1 MQPRSSTRSV
11 AKRSGATPPEATPSE
26 ATPSG
31 ASVSEAASA
40 RVTPL
45 LGTPPRRLR
54 RPSLADD
61 VADELRRRVVQG
73 ELLPGQRLPTG
84 SELAESFGVSM
95 SVVREAMSRLK
106 HDGLIQ
112 SIQGVGA
119 FVSKSGEARAFR
131 LDSADGVH
139 PDLSRIFELRR
150 AIEGEAA
157 HLAAIR
163 RTDDHLHRMRSALA
177 EMEQAV
183 MAGGDG
189 TDADARFH
197 QVVAEATGNPLF
209 ADMYA
214 FLSTHIGMAI
224 ETARTHSAHLGT
236 WQEAH
241 DEHVRIFQALE
252 AGSPDQARQAILEHI
267 GNAASRL
274 GLASFPSGRD

>member
-1 MQPRSSTRSV
+1 MQSRANARSV
-11 AKRSGATPPEATPSE
+11 ADPSQRASSQATPSKATPSE
-26 ATPSG
+26 A
-31 ASVSEAASA
+31 A
-40 RVTPL
+40 PL
-45 LGTPPRRLR
+45 RRLR
-54 RPSLADD
+54 RHSLADD
-61 VADELRRRVVQG
+61 VAEELRRRIVQG

-131 LDSADGVH
+131 LDSTDGVH
-139 PDLSRIFELRR
+139 PDLGRIFELRR

-163 RTDDHLHRMRSALA
+163 RTDDHLRRMRSALA

-183 MAGGDG
+183 IAGVDG

-214 FLSTHIGMAI
+214 FLSSHIGMAI

-236 WQEAH
+236 WREAH

-252 AGSPDQARQAILEHI
+252 AGSPERARQAILEHI

-274 GLASFPSGRD
+274 GLAPFAFERE

>member
-1 MQPRSSTRSV
+1 MNRSV
-11 AKRSGATPPEATPSE
+11 L
-26 ATPSG
+26 TPSG
-31 ASVSEAASA
+31 AAPSKASPTGVIRPEAI
-40 RVTPL
+40 L
-45 LGTPPRRLR
+45 PRRLR
-54 RPSLADD
+54 RHSLADE
-61 VADELRRRVVQG
+61 VAEELRRRVVQG

-95 SVVREAMSRLK
+95 SVIREAMSRLK

-119 FVSKSGEARAFR
+119 FVSRSGEARAFR

-139 PDLSRIFELRR
+139 PDLGRIFELRR

-157 HLAAIR
+157 SLAAIR
-163 RTDDHLHRMRSALA
+163 RTNEHLYRMRSALA
-177 EMEQAV
+177 EMEEAV
-183 MAGGDG
+183 TAGDDG

-252 AGSPDQARQAILEHI
+252 AGNPEQARQAILEHI
-267 GNAASRL
+267 GNAAGRL
-274 GLASFPSGRD
+274 GLAPFISD

>member
-1 MQPRSSTRSV
+1 MPRSSVNRSV
-11 AKRSGATPPEATPSE
+11 ATPSDTTRSGATR
-26 ATPSG
+26 SG
-31 ASVSEAASA
+31 ATRSDSSHSGVIPS
-40 RVTPL
+40 
-45 LGTPPRRLR
+45 RRLPR
-54 RPSLADD
+54 HSLADE

-84 SELAESFGVSM
+84 SELAASFGVSM
-95 SVVREAMSRLK
+95 SVIREAMSRLK

-112 SIQGVGA
+112 SVQGVGA
-119 FVSKSGEARAFR
+119 FVSKSGKARAFR

-139 PDLSRIFELRR
+139 PDLGRIFELRR
-150 AIEGEAA
+150 AVEGEAA
-157 HLAAIR
+157 HLAAVR

-177 EMEQAV
+177 EMKQAV
-183 MAGGDG
+183 MAGNDG
-189 TDADARFH
+189 ADADARFH

-224 ETARTHSAHLGT
+224 ETARMHSAHLGT

-241 DEHVRIFQALE
+241 DEHVRIFEALE
-252 AGSPDQARQAILEHI
+252 AGSPERARQAILEHI

-274 GLASFPSGRD
+274 GLSPFTSA

>member
-1 MQPRSSTRSV
+1 RPKT
-11 AKRSGATPPEATPSE
+11 
-26 ATPSG
+26 
-31 ASVSEAASA
+31 
-40 RVTPL
+40 
-45 LGTPPRRLR
+45 LR
-54 RPSLADD
+54 RHSLADD

-73 ELLPGQRLPTG
+73 EFLPGQRLPTG
-84 SELAESFGVSM
+84 SELALSFGVSM

-119 FVSKSGEARAFR
+119 FVSKSGETRSFR
-131 LDSADGVH
+131 LDSTAGAH
-139 PDLSRIFELRR
+139 PDLGRIFELRR

-157 HLAAIR
+157 HLAAVR
-163 RTDDHLHRMRSALA
+163 RTDEHLRRMRSALS

-183 MAGGDG
+183 TAGADG
-189 TDADARFH
+189 ADADARFH

-214 FLSTHIGMAI
+214 FLSTHIRLAI
-224 ETARTHSAHLGT
+224 ETARTHSAHIGA

-241 DEHVRIFQALE
+241 DEHIRIFQALE
-252 AGSPDQARQAILEHI
+252 AGSSEQARQAILDHI

-274 GLASFPSGRD
+274 GLAPLGSA